1 MVDTLMMILGSPQ
14 VELGDLVGHEE
25 DLPDAI
31 PRGWSQ
37 GEGIAAEG
45 LGQTPC
51 LAHEVDAAAVL
62 DLSHAIAGGVFD
74 GRERR
79 RIGARAGPVAAGGHG
94 HVEGL
99 VGPLEVVDMTPGRE
113 GLATVSEV
121 AEATALEHW
130 P

>member
-1 MVDTLMMILGSPQ
+1 MS
-14 VELGDLVGHEE
+14 
-25 DLPDAI
+25 
-31 PRGWSQ
+31 S
-37 GEGIAAEG
+37 
-45 LGQTPC
+45 
-51 LAHEVDAAAVL
+51 AHEVDAAAVL

-121 AEATALEHW
+121 AEATALEHLALSERW
-130 P
+130 KRSSLPKVWG